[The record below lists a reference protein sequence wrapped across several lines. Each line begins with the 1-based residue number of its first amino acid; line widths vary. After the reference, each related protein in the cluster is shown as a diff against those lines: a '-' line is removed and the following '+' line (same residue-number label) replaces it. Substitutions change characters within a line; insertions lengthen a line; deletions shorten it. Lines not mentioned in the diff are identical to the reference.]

1 MEHLVK
7 LELSFSSLVLSCIS
21 GCIIIHEHL
30 SCVFLKKRHASL
42 NCNRHAISGG
52 ALAKRSIIKKPCII
66 GSHNKCYKWEHL
78 WKEVL
83 WITHLKLVGICTVN
97 FVRLNSATVVLVFG
111 LPETLLVEH
120 CCVLV
125 SSAYAWFLRGLLS
138 WFYCFFDLPATILTY
153 LFFSYISST

>member
-1 MEHLVK
+1 M
-7 LELSFSSLVLSCIS
+7 
-21 GCIIIHEHL
+21 
-30 SCVFLKKRHASL
+30 
-42 NCNRHAISGG
+42 G
-52 ALAKRSIIKKPCII
+52 AVAKRSIIKKPCII

-111 LPETLLVEH
+111 LTETLLVEH

-125 SSAYAWFLRGLLS
+125 SSAYAWFLCGLFS

-153 LFFSYISST
+153 LFVFLYIFYLIFLMLIFPTFSLFLIF